1 MLGGRGMVPAGS
13 AAFEAFGDPGAVFLR
28 VVVVVLE
35 FGGDAGDVQA
45 QAADPRE
52 HPAVGRQVHGDL
64 GVVAV
69 RLEVRELPA
78 FARHVVGM

>member
-1 MLGGRGMVPAGS
+1 MSEVASRLAAGFPFADFPEASALLGGRGMVPAGS

-45 QAADPRE
+45 QAADS
-52 HPAVGRQVHGDL
+52 
-64 GVVAV
+64 
-69 RLEVRELPA
+69 
-78 FARHVVGM
+78 

>member
-1 MLGGRGMVPAGS
+1 LARNV
-13 AAFEAFGDPGAVFLR
+13 
-28 VVVVVLE
+28 
-35 FGGDAGDVQA
+35 
-45 QAADPRE
+45 
-52 HPAVGRQVHGDL
+52 DL